1 MENFKIKSIDKNLN
15 ALAILEKN
23 ILKIER
29 LRDLIIDSSINLT
42 FREIEKELFNIC
54 DNLKKLEIEEIK
66 E

>member
-54 DNLKKLEIEEIK
+54 DNLKKLEIEKID
-66 E
+66 